1 MVVGFA
7 ILISGAVLLLVL
19 AKSSKN
25 DASTT
30 KALLTPGT
38 AASLGPLSVTLVSSA
53 VSTIGPSV
61 AHPGVVITVD
71 MALAATANAK
81 AAVADPS
88 AGWALVSPTA
98 SVVPRVSPV
107 PDTIA
112 GVAPCDRGS
121 LAPGDS

>member
-1 MVVGFA
+1 
-7 ILISGAVLLLVL
+7 
-19 AKSSKN
+19 
-25 DASTT
+25 
-30 KALLTPGT
+30 
-38 AASLGPLSVTLVSSA
+38 
-53 VSTIGPSV
+53 
-61 AHPGVVITVD
+61 VITVD

-81 AAVADPS
+81 AAVTDPS

-121 LAPGDS
+121 LAPGDSRRCAVAFAGASTPSSGRYTVLYGQGSQRASWFIDVPNS